1 MSDELKGWVYRP
13 VKTLVLVG
21 DSGVGKTAFCNAFI
35 KEKQL
40 KALLVNHKQDFRRLD
55 ASYDAILIDDA
66 GICGISDT
74 ELLAFI
80 DNKAGKTIRVL
91 YNSVLKKKDLVQ
103 MLVMNEPEFQ
113 RIAYQLAQR
122 RFARRINFQQVKEP
136 FINNLNVNIQI
147 NNNITFNDYRVQEE
161 CRECR
166 KKGLFLKSL
175 KKALRVVFNNQ

>member
-1 MSDELKGWVYRP
+1 M
-13 VKTLVLVG
+13 
-21 DSGVGKTAFCNAFI
+21 
-35 KEKQL
+35 
-40 KALLVNHKQDFRRLD
+40 LVNHKQDFRLD

-74 ELLAFI
+74 ELLALI

-91 YNSVLKKKDLVQ
+91 YNSVLKKKNLVQ

-122 RFARRINFQQVKEP
+122 RFARRVTFQQVQEP

-147 NNNITFNDYRVQEE
+147 HNHITFNEIKAQEE
-161 CRECR
+161 EHIQETIQAI
-166 KKGLFLKSL
+166 KQATKNMEATPKSP
-175 KKALRVVFNNQ
+175 ASPNARRTQES